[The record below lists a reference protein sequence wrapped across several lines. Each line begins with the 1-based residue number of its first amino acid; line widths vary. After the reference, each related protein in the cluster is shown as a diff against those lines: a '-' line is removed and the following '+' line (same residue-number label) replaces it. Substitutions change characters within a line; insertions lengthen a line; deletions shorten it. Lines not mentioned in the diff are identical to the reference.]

1 LLDSL
6 LKRMSE
12 ITRCTSAAERRQE
25 LLDSTL
31 AAVKKCQV
39 KFGGKVELA
48 TEGHEE
54 IINLCT
60 RLEMTILHGL
70 KVITPSLGMAVI
82 KNVKD
87 LVSNNFGST
96 ENGGVWRIVRT
107 ILNKHE
113 YERYLML
120 ANVTNDTGRGRAWL
134 RSVLNEQSLERY
146 LHMLL
151 GDDIRL
157 KEFYEEWAFMRDQE
171 RSTMLPSMAAGLRSI
186 RFALKVDNSALNGD
200 ETGDS
205 ILSPTFASSI
215 TGFLPSLKT
224 QTADNQN
231 ANPTI
236 AAEVINDIVIDTSKV
251 RTKKKKKIRVPAQI
265 VSFDEESS
273 RKIEEISE
281 SAPSTCIN
289 SPTQLNPHSHSHHN
303 ELSSLV
309 NRNSVLLKNKSSPSL
324 LSKPEDQEED
334 HFKFNYEPVNLSKA
348 DTSDGVDGDEI
359 DFYESEVNKSEKNSE
374 EQCASLTPVTNKG
387 IGALFPV
394 KVHHNSSLV
403 SDDAGNSGE
412 DSVSNPSVGLEETDY
427 AIQPALQSFSKSDLN
442 LDENTSIS
450 QASVHSFESS
460 RSNSSLKREDLKQA
474 LLSVMEKKSELEQ
487 QVKSLKS
494 LLDQEIS
501 HVAEVRQELSDIK
514 QINKE
519 KQDKLE
525 GRNNILARENELLKH
540 QLKKYVG
547 AVQKLRDGPQ
557 AYETLAKLEGAKD
570 SENSKYID
578 YHYEAS
584 EYEKK
589 LIQVAEMHGELLE
602 FNENLQRSVQTKE
615 GVIARLREELISL
628 RGPFPDEEDRM
639 DDNTSI
645 CSSFADTSSIGT
657 ARVLVN
663 IWIPSVFLTGSA
675 SSRHHVYQVYVRIRD
690 TEWNVYRRYSQFFQ
704 LHQSL
709 RKKDPIVNSFDFPPK
724 KSVGNKAERFVE
736 DRRKAL
742 QMYLRSI
749 VNYLVTTN
757 VSLSCSPDKET
768 LLNLLP
774 FFGDTEQVESE
785 HQSGLS
791 IFSRRRRPEHPV
803 SHLVL

>member
-1 LLDSL
+1 
-6 LKRMSE
+6 MSE
-12 ITRCTSAAERRQE
+12 IVKCTSAAERRQE
-25 LLDSTL
+25 MLDSTL
-31 AAVKKCQV
+31 GAVKRCQV
-39 KFGGKVELA
+39 RFGGKVELA
-48 TEGHEE
+48 TEGNEE
-54 IINLCT
+54 VLNLCT
-60 RLEMTILHGL
+60 KLEMALMHGM
-70 KVITPSLGMAVI
+70 KVSTPSLGMAVI

-96 ENGGVWRIVRT
+96 ENGAVWRIVRT

-151 GDDIRL
+151 GDEIRL

-171 RSTMLPSMAAGLRSI
+171 RSSMLPSMAAGLCSI
-186 RFALKVDNSALNGD
+186 RFALKVDNSALNGND
-200 ETGDS
+200 ES
-205 ILSPTFASSI
+205 ILSPTFAASI
-215 TGFLPSLKT
+215 SGFLPSLKP
-224 QTADNQN
+224 QVSSNQN
-231 ANPTI
+231 TSPTI
-236 AAEVINDIVIDTSKV
+236 AAEVTTDQVIDTSKV
-251 RTKKKKKIRVPAQI
+251 RTKKKKKIRAPAQI
-265 VSFDEESS
+265 VSFDDDSTQHVEGFSV
-273 RKIEEISE
+273 SE
-281 SAPSTCIN
+281 SAPSTCMN
-289 SPTQLNPHSHSHHN
+289 SPAQLKPNSHPSEYSHLVTKHN
-303 ELSSLV
+303 L
-309 NRNSVLLKNKSSPSL
+309 LLKNKSSPSL
-324 LSKPEDQEED
+324 LSKSASSRESD
-334 HFKFNYEPVNLSKA
+334 HFKFSYDPVNLTRTDIPDA
-348 DTSDGVDGDEI
+348 EEI
-359 DFYESEVNKSEKNSE
+359 DFYGSSVSKEVRDPD
-374 EQCASLTPVTNKG
+374 EQFPSLTPVTNKG

-394 KVHHNSSLV
+394 STQNNNSSMV

-412 DSVSNPSVGLEETDY
+412 DSASNRSVGMEDTDY
-427 AIQPALQSFSKSDLN
+427 ATQQIIQQSKLNNEVN
-442 LDENTSIS
+442 LDEAASIS
-450 QASVHSFESS
+450 QASMHSFGSS

-474 LLSVMEKKSELEQ
+474 LLSVMEKKDELELQ
-487 QVKSLKS
+487 GKSMKS
-494 LLDQEIS
+494 LLDQEMARS
-501 HVAEVRQELSDIK
+501 AEVRQELNDIK

-519 KQDKLE
+519 KLEKLE
-525 GRNNILARENELLKH
+525 GRNNILSRENELLKH

-557 AYETLAKLEGAKD
+557 AYETLAKLEGAKE

-602 FNENLQRSVQTKE
+602 FNENLQRTVQGKE
-615 GVIARLREELISL
+615 TMISRLREELISL
-628 RGPFPDEEDRM
+628 RGPFPDEEDRVL
-639 DDNTSI
+639 DDNASI
-645 CSSFADTSSIGT
+645 CSSYADSSSIGT

-663 IWIPSVFLTGSA
+663 IWIPSVFLTGSG

-690 TEWNVYRRYSQFFQ
+690 TEWNVYKRYSQFFD
-704 LHQSL
+704 LHQTL

-742 QMYLRSI
+742 QSYLRSI

-774 FFGDTEQVESE
+774 FFGDTVAGVPEQQPS
-785 HQSGLS
+785 LS
-791 IFSRRRRPEHPV
+791 IFSRRRRSEQQAP

>member
-1 LLDSL
+1 
-6 LKRMSE
+6 MSDV
-12 ITRCTSAAERRQE
+12 TRCTSAAERRQV
-25 LLDSTL
+25 LLESTL
-31 AAVKKCQV
+31 GAVKKCQV
-39 KFGGKVELA
+39 RFGGKVELA
-48 TEGHEE
+48 TEGNEE
-54 IINLCT
+54 ISHLCT
-60 RLEMTILHGL
+60 KLEMALLHGF
-70 KVITPSLGMAVI
+70 KVVTPSLGMAVI

-96 ENGGVWRIVRT
+96 ENGGVWRIMRT

-151 GDDIRL
+151 GDQIRL

-171 RSTMLPSMAAGLRSI
+171 RSSMLPSMAAGLCSI
-186 RFALKVDNSALNGD
+186 RFALKVDNAALNGED
-200 ETGDS
+200 SGES
-205 ILSPTFASSI
+205 ILSPTFASSFS
-215 TGFLPSLKT
+215 GFLPSLKP
-224 QTADNQN
+224 QAPNKPND
-231 ANPTI
+231 NPTI
-236 AAEVINDIVIDTSKV
+236 AAEVNSDLVIDTSKV
-251 RTKKKKKIRVPAQI
+251 RTKKKKKIKAPHQI

-273 RKIEEISE
+273 QIIEGNSFSE

-289 SPTQLNPHSHSHHN
+289 SPAQLKPNSHHN
-303 ELSSLV
+303 DYSHLV
-309 NRNSVLLKNKSSPSL
+309 TKNNLLLKNKSSPSL
-324 LSKPEDQEED
+324 LSKSVAKEENY
-334 HFKFNYEPVNLSKA
+334 FKFNYDPVKLDKS
-348 DTSDGVDGDEI
+348 DTPDGEEI
-359 DFYESEVNKSEKNSE
+359 DIYASSSSKPEKESDS
-374 EQCASLTPVTNKG
+374 QFPSLTPVTNKG

-394 KVHHNSSLV
+394 NTHNNSSLV

-412 DSVSNPSVGLEETDY
+412 DSISNPSVGTEDTDY
-427 AIQPALQSFSKSDLN
+427 ATQAAVPTYYKQFSNEAN
-442 LDENTSIS
+442 LDEATSIS
-450 QASVHSFESS
+450 QASVHSFESN
-460 RSNSSLKREDLKQA
+460 RSNSSLKKEDLKQA
-474 LLSVMEKKSELEQ
+474 LLSVMEKKDELELQ
-487 QVKSLKS
+487 AKSLKS
-494 LLDQEIS
+494 MLDQEIS

-519 KQDKLE
+519 KLEKLE
-525 GRNNILARENELLKH
+525 GRNNILSRENELLKH

-557 AYETLAKLEGAKD
+557 AYETLAKLDGAKD

-602 FNENLQRSVQTKE
+602 FNENLQRSVQSKE
-615 GVIARLREELISL
+615 GIISRLREELISL
-628 RGPFPDEEDRM
+628 RGPFPDEEDRIM
-639 DDNTSI
+639 DDNSSI
-645 CSSFADTSSIGT
+645 CSSYADSASIGT

-663 IWIPSVFLTGSA
+663 IWIPSVFLTGSG

-709 RKKDPIVNSFDFPPK
+709 RKKDPVVNSFDFPPK
-724 KSVGNKAERFVE
+724 KSMGNKAERFVE
-736 DRRKAL
+736 DRRRAL
-742 QMYLRSI
+742 QTYLRSI

-774 FFGDTEQVESE
+774 FFGDTVAGVPEQQPS
-785 HQSGLS
+785 LS
-791 IFSRRRRPEHPV
+791 IFSRRRRSEQQAP

>member
-1 LLDSL
+1 
-6 LKRMSE
+6 MSE
-12 ITRCTSAAERRQE
+12 IVKCTSAAERRQE
-25 LLDSTL
+25 MLDSTL
-31 AAVKKCQV
+31 GAVKRCQV
-39 KFGGKVELA
+39 RFGGKVELA
-48 TEGHEE
+48 TEGNEE
-54 IINLCT
+54 VLNLCT
-60 RLEMTILHGL
+60 KLEMALMHGM
-70 KVITPSLGMAVI
+70 KVSTPSLGMAVI

-96 ENGGVWRIVRT
+96 ENGAVWRIVRT

-151 GDDIRL
+151 GDEIRL

-171 RSTMLPSMAAGLRSI
+171 RSSMLPSMAAGLCSI
-186 RFALKVDNSALNGD
+186 RFALKVDNSALNGND
-200 ETGDS
+200 ES
-205 ILSPTFASSI
+205 ILSPTFAASI
-215 TGFLPSLKT
+215 SGFLPSLKP
-224 QTADNQN
+224 QVSSNQN
-231 ANPTI
+231 TSPTI
-236 AAEVINDIVIDTSKV
+236 AAEVTTDQVIDTSKV
-251 RTKKKKKIRVPAQI
+251 RTKKKKKIRAPAQI
-265 VSFDEESS
+265 VSFDDDSTQHVEGFSV
-273 RKIEEISE
+273 SE
-281 SAPSTCIN
+281 SAPSTCMN
-289 SPTQLNPHSHSHHN
+289 SPAQLKPNSHPSEYSHLVTKHN
-303 ELSSLV
+303 L
-309 NRNSVLLKNKSSPSL
+309 LLKNKSSPSL
-324 LSKPEDQEED
+324 LSKSASSRGSD
-334 HFKFNYEPVNLSKA
+334 HFQFSYDPVNLTRTDIPDA
-348 DTSDGVDGDEI
+348 EEI
-359 DFYESEVNKSEKNSE
+359 DFYGSSVSKEGRGSE
-374 EQCASLTPVTNKG
+374 EQFPSLTPVTNKG

-394 KVHHNSSLV
+394 STQNNNSSMV

-412 DSVSNPSVGLEETDY
+412 DSASNRSVGMEDTDY
-427 AIQPALQSFSKSDLN
+427 ATQQIIQQSKLNNEVN
-442 LDENTSIS
+442 LDEAASIS
-450 QASVHSFESS
+450 QASMHSFGSS

-474 LLSVMEKKSELEQ
+474 LLSVMEKKDELELQ
-487 QVKSLKS
+487 GKSMKS
-494 LLDQEIS
+494 LLDQEMARS
-501 HVAEVRQELSDIK
+501 AEVRQELNDIK

-519 KQDKLE
+519 KLEKLE
-525 GRNNILARENELLKH
+525 GRNNILSRENELLKH

-557 AYETLAKLEGAKD
+557 AYETLAKLEGAKE

-602 FNENLQRSVQTKE
+602 FNENLQRTVQGKE
-615 GVIARLREELISL
+615 TMISRLREELISL
-628 RGPFPDEEDRM
+628 RGPFPDEEDRVL
-639 DDNTSI
+639 DDNASI
-645 CSSFADTSSIGT
+645 CSSYADSSSIGT

-663 IWIPSVFLTGSA
+663 IWIPSVFLTGSG

-690 TEWNVYRRYSQFFQ
+690 TEWNVYKRYSQFFD
-704 LHQSL
+704 LHQTL

-742 QMYLRSI
+742 QSYLRSI

-774 FFGDTEQVESE
+774 FFGDNIAAGSE
-785 HQSGLS
+785 PAPTLS
-791 IFSRRRRPEHPV
+791 IFSRGRRRSEQQGP
-803 SHLVL
+803 HLVL

>member
-1 LLDSL
+1 
-6 LKRMSE
+6 
-12 ITRCTSAAERRQE
+12 
-25 LLDSTL
+25 
-31 AAVKKCQV
+31 
-39 KFGGKVELA
+39 VELA
-48 TEGHEE
+48 TEGYDE
-54 IINLCT
+54 IGILCT
-60 RLEMTILHGL
+60 KLEMALLHGL
-70 KVITPSLGMAVI
+70 KVVTPSLGMAVI

-96 ENGGVWRIVRT
+96 ENGGVWKIVRT

-151 GDDIRL
+151 GDEIRL

-171 RSTMLPSMAAGLRSI
+171 RSSMLPSMAAGLRSI
-186 RFALKVDNSALNGD
+186 RFALKVDNPALNGED
-200 ETGDS
+200 SGES
-205 ILSPTFASSI
+205 ILSPTFAASI
-215 TGFLPSLKT
+215 SGFLPSLKP
-224 QTADNQN
+224 QVPNNQN
-231 ANPTI
+231 SNPTI
-236 AAEVINDIVIDTSKV
+236 AAEVNSDHVIDTSKV
-251 RTKKKKKIRVPAQI
+251 RTKKKKKIRAPAQI
-265 VSFDEESS
+265 VSFDDESS
-273 RKIEEISE
+273 QKIEGISFSE
-281 SAPSTCIN
+281 SAPSSCIN
-289 SPTQLNPHSHSHHN
+289 SPAQLKPNSHHN
-303 ELSSLV
+303 DPHLV
-309 NRNSVLLKNKSSPSL
+309 TKNNLLLKNKSSPSL
-324 LSKPEDQEED
+324 LTKRVANEED
-334 HFKFNYEPVNLSKA
+334 HFRFSYNPVNLSKT
-348 DTSDGVDGDEI
+348 DTPDAEEI
-359 DFYESEVNKSEKNSE
+359 DFYKSSVSKSEKDSD
-374 EQCASLTPVTNKG
+374 EQYASLTPVTNKG

-394 KVHHNSSLV
+394 NTHNNSSLV

-412 DSVSNPSVGLEETDY
+412 DSVSNPSVGMEDTDY
-427 AIQPALQSFSKSDLN
+427 ATQPAIQSYSTNFSNEVN
-442 LDENTSIS
+442 LDEATSIS

-474 LLSVMEKKSELEQ
+474 LLSMMEKKDELEQ

-501 HVAEVRQELSDIK
+501 HVAEVRQELNDIK
-514 QINKE
+514 QISKE
-519 KQDKLE
+519 RVEKLE
-525 GRNNILARENELLKH
+525 GRNNILSRENELLKH

-602 FNENLQRSVQTKE
+602 FNENLQRSVQSKE
-615 GVIARLREELISL
+615 GIISRLREELISL
-628 RGPFPDEEDRM
+628 RGPFPDEEDRIV

-645 CSSFADTSSIGT
+645 CSSYADSGSIGT

-663 IWIPSVFLTGSA
+663 IWIPSVFLTGSG

-724 KSVGNKAERFVE
+724 KSMGNKAERFVE

-774 FFGDTEQVESE
+774 FFGDTVAAGAEQQPS
-785 HQSGLS
+785 LS
-791 IFSRRRRPEHPV
+791 IFSRRRRSDQQV

>member
-1 LLDSL
+1 
-6 LKRMSE
+6 MSE

-31 AAVKKCQV
+31 GAVKKCQV
-39 KFGGKVELA
+39 RFGGKVELA
-48 TEGHEE
+48 TEGNDE
-54 IINLCT
+54 INNLCT
-60 RLEMTILHGL
+60 RLEMALLHGL
-70 KVITPSLGMAVI
+70 KVVTPSLGMAVI

-120 ANVTNDTGRGRAWL
+120 ASVTNDTGRGRAWL

-151 GDDIRL
+151 GDEIRL

-171 RSTMLPSMAAGLRSI
+171 RSSMLPSMAAGLCSI
-186 RFALKVDNSALNGD
+186 RFALKVDNIALNG
-200 ETGDS
+200 EDS
-205 ILSPTFASSI
+205 GESTFAASI
-215 TGFLPSLKT
+215 SGFLPTLKP
-224 QTADNQN
+224 QAPNN
-231 ANPTI
+231 KNFNPTI
-236 AAEVINDIVIDTSKV
+236 AAEVNSDLIIDTSKV
-251 RTKKKKKIRVPAQI
+251 RTKKKKKLRAPAQI
-265 VSFDEESS
+265 VSFDDDSS
-273 RKIEEISE
+273 QRIEGDSFSE

-289 SPTQLNPHSHSHHN
+289 SPAQLNPNSHHN
-303 ELSSLV
+303 EYSHLV
-309 NRNSVLLKNKSSPSL
+309 TKNNLLLKNKSSPSL
-324 LSKPEDQEED
+324 LSKSVANED
-334 HFKFNYEPVNLSKA
+334 HFRFSYDPVNLRTA
-348 DTSDGVDGDEI
+348 DTPDAEEI
-359 DFYESEVNKSEKNSE
+359 DFYGSSVNKPEKDSD
-374 EQCASLTPVTNKG
+374 EQFNSLTPVTNKG
-387 IGALFPV
+387 IGALFPINT
-394 KVHHNSSLV
+394 HNNSSLV

-412 DSVSNPSVGLEETDY
+412 DSVSNPSVGMEDTDY
-427 AIQPALQSFSKSDLN
+427 ATQQALQSYSRTFSNEIN
-442 LDENTSIS
+442 LDESASIS
-450 QASVHSFESS
+450 QASVHSFESN

-474 LLSVMEKKSELEQ
+474 LLSVMEKKDELELQ
-487 QVKSLKS
+487 GKSLKS

-519 KQDKLE
+519 KLEKLE
-525 GRNNILARENELLKH
+525 GRNNILSRENELLKH

-557 AYETLAKLEGAKD
+557 AYETLAELDGAKD

-578 YHYEAS
+578 YHFEAS

-602 FNENLQRSVQTKE
+602 FNENLQRSVQSKE
-615 GVIARLREELISL
+615 SIISRLREELISL
-628 RGPFPDEEDRM
+628 RGPFPDEEDRIM

-645 CSSFADTSSIGT
+645 CSSYADSGSIGT

-663 IWIPSVFLTGSA
+663 IWIPSVFLTGSG
-675 SSRHHVYQVYVRIRD
+675 STRHHVYQVYVRIRD

-704 LHQSL
+704 MHQNL
-709 RKKDPIVNSFDFPPK
+709 RKKDPIVNSFEFPPK
-724 KSVGNKAERFVE
+724 KSMGNKNERFVE

-742 QMYLRSI
+742 QAYLRSI

-774 FFGDTEQVESE
+774 FFGDSAAAGAEQQPS
-785 HQSGLS
+785 LS
-791 IFSRRRRPEHPV
+791 IFSRRRRSDLPV